1 MDLTVFGK
9 KLLFSHHAT
18 QRFSDRGTNPE
29 EVKRA
34 LEEGGWVPAK
44 SGRQETK
51 VDFPFGKVWKG
62 TLYQTKT
69 VNPVFVV
76 EGDSITIITIYV
88 FYGGKVEG
96 Q

>member
-9 KLLFSHHAT
+9 RLLFSHHST
-18 QRFSDRGTNPE
+18 QRFADRGTTPE

-34 LEEGGWVPAK
+34 LEEGGWIPAK

-51 VDFPFGKVWKG
+51 AEFPFGQVWKG
-62 TLYQTKT
+62 KLYQTKT

-76 EGDSITIITIYV
+76 EGDVITVITIYV
-88 FYGGKVEG
+88 FYGEKVEG